1 MRNIAFEVLIYME
14 KKQVRLNIGIQKRY
28 IKKGNNAKLDPG
40 RVQKDRQER
49 HQRRMHREEI
59 RRAFM
64 SGWKQGVQYGEN
76 LKKDQQGEVD
86 GRKEEIRS

>member
-1 MRNIAFEVLIYME
+1 ME
-14 KKQVRLNIGIQKRY
+14 KKQVRFITGIQKRNT
-28 IKKGNNAKLDPG
+28 KKVSNGQLDTKSL
-40 RVQKDRQER
+40 QKDRQKR
-49 HQRRMHREEI
+49 YAREVFRKEV

>member
-1 MRNIAFEVLIYME
+1 ME
-14 KKQVRLNIGIQKRY
+14 KKQIRFLIGIQKRNT
-28 IKKGNNAKLDPG
+28 KKVSNGQLDTK
-40 RVQKDRQER
+40 RLQKDRQKR
-49 HQRRMHREEI
+49 YAREVFRKEV

>member
-1 MRNIAFEVLIYME
+1 ME
-14 KKQVRLNIGIQKRY
+14 KRQALFITAIQKRNT
-28 IKKGNNAKLDPG
+28 KKVSNVQLDTK
-40 RVQKDRQER
+40 RLQKDRQKR
-49 HQRRMHREEI
+49 YAREVFRKEV